1 MKRYFFILLVSLLT
15 LSLHAQNVKIT
26 GKVVSSADN
35 EPLIGVYVKVPGTS
49 IGAVTDI
56 DGNFA
61 ITADKNA
68 TIEVTMIGYNTQK
81 IALGGRTSL
90 NVILKDAV
98 SDLNEVVVIGYGA
111 VKKVILPAV
120 SQPSKVTN

>member
-1 MKRYFFILLVSLLT
+1 MVSLLT

-26 GKVVSSADN
+26 GKVVSAADN

-81 IALGGRTSL
+81 IALDGRTSL

-111 VKKVILPAV
+111 VKKR
-120 SQPSKVTN
+120 

>member
-1 MKRYFFILLVSLLT
+1 MVS
-15 LSLHAQNVKIT
+15 A
-26 GKVVSSADN
+26 ADN

-81 IALGGRTSL
+81 IALDGRTSL

-111 VKKVILPAV
+111 VKKR
-120 SQPSKVTN
+120 